1 MKLDRICIIGGGSAG
16 WMTASMLSRHFEG
29 TGIEITVVEAD
40 DIPRIGIG
48 ESTTQFFN
56 TFIRYLGL
64 KDEDWMPKC
73 NATYKHSVKFTNFN
87 QNGSFHYPFGP
98 RGTDIPLTEY
108 HNWRRG
114 RNIDSMTFCRV
125 FSDVID
131 PIEGNRLYPPFLDRY
146 VGYHVDALLFGD
158 FLRDHYAIPKG
169 VTHIKGKVADIQSC
183 VDGIS
188 RVYLCGGD
196 RYVDGDFFIDC
207 TGFRGLLM
215 NHLNVKWVDWSDLL
229 KNNST
234 WAVRK
239 PYTNKKEQLQPYT
252 ECTGLSSGWVWNVP
266 TWDRIG
272 TGYNYCSQYITDED
286 ALVEFKEHL
295 GVDIPDDKFRLL
307 KWPTGIR
314 QKVWSHNVVSIGL
327 SAGFI
332 EPLESGGLYSVHEFL
347 FKLIQVLPKSTTK
360 WNAFQR
366 AQFNHSVTSKFTS
379 FRDFVVKHYTMGHR
393 DDTPYWKDYTNMDSL
408 IDLEDEEWL
417 GEFPDLLTQEWE
429 NIQKINFM
437 SEGEAYLLGGYE
449 YDIMPEHYEMLSKEN
464 NYDIPDFEEPI
475 LRRTFMDQT
484 LGRYPNAYEHY
495 ENHLYNGKGN

>member
-29 TGIEITVVEAD
+29 TGKEITVVEA

-64 KDEDWMPKC
+64 KDEDWMPPC
-73 NATYKHSVKFTNFN
+73 NATYKHSVKFTDFN
-87 QNGSFHYPFGP
+87 TNGSFHYPFGP

-108 HNWRRG
+108 YNWRRG

-125 FSDVID
+125 FSDIID
-131 PIEGNRLYPPFLDRY
+131 PIEDNRLYPPFLERF

-158 FLRDHYAIPKG
+158 YLKNHYAIPKG
-169 VTHIKGKVADIQSC
+169 VRHIKGKVTNIQSC
-183 VDGIS
+183 VDGVS
-188 RVYLCGGD
+188 RVFLGSDD
-196 RYVDGDFFIDC
+196 RYVDGDLFIDC
-207 TGFRGLLM
+207 TGFRALLM
-215 NHLNVKWVDWSDLL
+215 NHLNVKWNDWSTLL
-229 KNNST
+229 KNDST

-239 PYTNKKEQLQPYT
+239 PYTDKKTEMKPYT
-252 ECTGLSSGWVWNVP
+252 ECTGLSAGWVWKVP
-266 TWDRIG
+266 TWERIG
-272 TGYNYCSQYITDED
+272 TGYNFCSQYITDED

-295 GVDIPDDKFRLL
+295 GVDIPENMFRLL

-314 QKVWSHNVVSIGL
+314 EKVWSHNVVSIGL

-347 FKLIQVLPKSTTK
+347 FKLIQVLPTASNQ
-360 WNAFQR
+360 WNGFQR
-366 AQFNHSVTSKFTS
+366 EQFNYAVNSKFTS
-379 FRDFVVKHYTMGHR
+379 FRDFVVKHYTMGYR
-393 DDTPYWKDYTNMDSL
+393 DDTPFWKHYTSMDSN
-408 IDLEDEEWL
+408 
-417 GEFPDLLTQEWE
+417 GEFPNLLTRDWE
-429 NIQKINFM
+429 EIQAINCI

-449 YDIMPEHYEMLSKEN
+449 YDIMPEHYEMLSTRN
-464 NYDIPDFEEPI
+464 GYQIPDFEEPI

-484 LGRYPNAYEHY
+484 LGRYPNPYEY
-495 ENHLYNGKGN
+495 YKKHLYNEQGN